1 MKRRARVVAGA
12 LHAVS
17 ITALAA
23 GASVLFLMSM
33 AASLNEYGRV
43 SLVDGYWLGPLP
55 WTTLGVGLTLFGA
68 TSTVAALAFIAWLT
82 PGWPIRILAT
92 AAVLS
97 VAFWWATAPMI
108 GMGGACCFPRPP
120 FDPITVAYSAPTW
133 AASLVVGPAV
143 ALAAVDWLWRPAAP
157 IPGPAPDYRTVSGA

>member
-43 SLVDGYWLGPLP
+43 SLVDGSWLGPLP
-55 WTTLGVGLTLFGA
+55 WPTVGVGLTLFGA
-68 TSTVAALAFIAWLT
+68 TLTVAAPFHVEGVDKVPPKRAPAV
-82 PGWPIRILAT
+82 GQHSDEILRE
-92 AAVLS
+92 V
-97 VAFWWATAPMI
+97 
-108 GMGGACCFPRPP
+108 G
-120 FDPITVAYSAPTW
+120 YSADEISRLRK
-133 AASLVVGPAV
+133 AGV
-143 ALAAVDWLWRPAAP
+143 LA
-157 IPGPAPDYRTVSGA
+157 

>member
-1 MKRRARVVAGA
+1 MKRRAKVVAGA

-68 TSTVAALAFIAWLT
+68 TSTVA
-82 PGWPIRILAT
+82 
-92 AAVLS
+92 
-97 VAFWWATAPMI
+97 
-108 GMGGACCFPRPP
+108 P